1 MINRH
6 IVPGST
12 IRPMDAT
19 GYEPV
24 VDTIRDAVRAADGRT
39 VIVGVGGPV
48 CVGKTTVSDRLRDVL
63 HPMAVEVVTTDG
75 FLWSSAELDA
85 RGLTMRKGFPE
96 SYDEAA
102 IRAFLAE
109 VRQGS
114 HGVTIPHYSHEL
126 YDVVPG
132 TVVELSDAAVVVV
145 EGVNALRFH
154 DDLDLAIYVDA
165 PESIIEEWYIDRFL
179 GLCAVAA
186 PGTFYANFAQVGD
199 VGRREI
205 ARHVWNTVN
214 RVNLELHIEPTREFA
229 SIVIEKAPDHSVARV
244 LFGGAFP

>member
-1 MINRH
+1 MQ
-6 IVPGST
+6 S
-12 IRPMDAT
+12 A

-24 VDTIRDAVRAADGRT
+24 VDTIRDAVGAADGRIL
-39 VIVGVGGPV
+39 VVGVGGPV
-48 CVGKTTVSDRLRDVL
+48 CVGKTTVSDQLRSLLD
-63 HPMAVEVVTTDG
+63 PMSVEVVTTDG

-102 IRAFLAE
+102 IRSFLGQ

-114 HGVTIPHYSHEL
+114 HGVLVPRYSHEL

-132 TVVELSDAAVVVV
+132 TELELDDAAIVIL
-145 EGVNALRFH
+145 EGVNALQFH
-154 DDLDLAIYVDA
+154 DALDLAIYVDA
-165 PESIIEEWYIDRFL
+165 PEDVIEAWYVDRFL

-186 PGTFYANFAQVGD
+186 PGTFYANFEQVGD

-214 RVNLELHIEPTREFA
+214 RVNLEEYIEPTRAHA
-229 SIVIEKAPDHSVARV
+229 SVVIEKAPDHSIQRV
-244 LFGGAFP
+244 VFGDVIR

>member
-1 MINRH
+1 MINPH
-6 IVPGST
+6 IPPGPT
-12 IRPMDAT
+12 IRPMQT
-19 GYEPV
+19 SGYEPV
-24 VDTIRDAVRAADGRT
+24 VDTIRDAVRAADGHI

-48 CVGKTTVSDRLRDVL
+48 CVGKTTVSDRLREVL
-63 HPMAVEVVTTDG
+63 QPMAVEVVTTDG
-75 FLWSSAELDA
+75 FLLSSAELDA
-85 RGLTMRKGFPE
+85 RGLTMHKGFPE

-102 IRAFLAE
+102 IRAFLVE

-114 HGVTIPHYSHEL
+114 HGVTVPHYSHEL

-132 TVVELSDAAVVVV
+132 TVLELSDSAVVVL

-154 DDLDLAIYVDA
+154 ADLDLAIYVDA
-165 PESIIEEWYIDRFL
+165 PEPVIEAWYVDRFL
-179 GLCAVAA
+179 GLCEVAP
-186 PGTFYANFAQVGD
+186 PGTFYANFGQVGE

-214 RVNLELHIEPTREFA
+214 RVNLETHIEPTRAFA

-244 LFGGAFP
+244 LFGDVFP